1 MKTDL
6 GLLLLRLGLGGML
19 LTHGWPKVQ
28 KIFAGDFEFSD
39 PLGIG
44 PAASL
49 VLAAGAEFLFS
60 ILVMLGVRVRWTAI
74 PPAFAMAVAGF
85 LAHAGDPF
93 ARREK
98 AFLFLLGFLVLTLT
112 GGGRHT
118 IEARFA
124 KRRGGSPAS

>member
-28 KIFAGDFEFSD
+28 KIIAGDFEFSD

-44 PAASL
+44 PAPSL
-49 VLAAGAEFLFS
+49 VLAAGAEFFFS

-74 PPAFAMAVAGF
+74 PPAFAMAVA
-85 LAHAGDPF
+85 AVAG
-93 ARREK
+93 ARRRSSS
-98 AFLFLLGFLVLTLT
+98 AS
-112 GGGRHT
+112 
-118 IEARFA
+118 ASSS
-124 KRRGGSPAS
+124 SP